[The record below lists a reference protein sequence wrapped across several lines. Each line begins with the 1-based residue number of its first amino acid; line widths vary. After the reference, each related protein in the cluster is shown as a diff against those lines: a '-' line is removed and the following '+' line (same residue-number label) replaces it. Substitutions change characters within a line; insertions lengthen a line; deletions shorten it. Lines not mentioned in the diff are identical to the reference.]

1 MSKKSVKGRGYKLRN
16 RFKILLLLLVVLC
29 GCLIFIKYK
38 KEMVEKKLAEEAL
51 QEELRLKKIEEEK
64 QKKEYDDCLKLSLN
78 EDKGVIALQNDF
90 LEELNNKYEISFMF
104 EDLNSGYKV
113 GENEKRSH
121 YAASTIKLLDALYL
135 YTMARNG
142 NVDLNDTKVYAQQ
155 YSVGGLKNYKV
166 GDEISIRNLVK
177 EAILI
182 SDNNAHLMLVDYIG
196 FNNLKVFGNDLGA
209 TTTLIGGDK
218 FGNISAYDANLYL
231 KELYNFLSIDDVYS
245 KELYDF
251 FLNADQNYFTAS
263 DVDVLHK
270 YGNYSYYYNDLSIVY
285 EDNPYTLVILS
296 YYGEGNYEDIF
307 ADIQLI
313 VNNFSKDYNQYKVN
327 YCTNMIYEK
336 TES

>member
-1 MSKKSVKGRGYKLRN
+1 MRKNKKKDVNSKFNVWL
-16 RFKILLLLLVVLC
+16 FVLLMVAGGIYLYYYNDNL
-29 GCLIFIKYK
+29 K
-38 KEMVEKKLAEEAL
+38 KELVAEKKL
-51 QEELRLKKIEEEK
+51 QEELKLQQQKEAELKKKYNECLQFTLEDDAGVLELENDYLEK
-64 QKKEYDDCLKLSLN
+64 INS
-78 EDKGVIALQNDF
+78 
-90 LEELNNKYEISFMF
+90 KYSISFMF
-104 EDLNSGYKV
+104 EDLNSGYKFAK
-113 GENEKRSH
+113 NEKTSY

-196 FNNLKVFGNDLGA
+196 FNNLKAFGNDLGA

-218 FGNISAYDANLYL
+218 FGNMNAYDANLYL

-251 FLNADQNYFTAS
+251 FLNADQNYFNAS

-285 EDNPYTLVILS
+285 EDNPYSLAILS

-313 VNNFSKDYNQYKVN
+313 INNFSKDYNQYKVN